1 MFSASQNG
9 IVAYRT
15 RTLPELA
22 WFDRSGKPLGSIGVA
37 GDGNPALSH
46 DGRRV
51 AISRYDPLTATRSL
65 WLLDLSQGG
74 VASRLTSRT
83 TWDTCP
89 VWSFDDTK
97 IVFARGAPNQGQL
110 HEMSAT
116 GIAQERVVPLRAK
129 GCPGDWSRDGRYL
142 LYGVNTDGGSPG
154 SLWVLPVG
162 EHADPIPLDGTAPF
176 GPRGPRGRISPNGR
190 WLAYEAE
197 TSGRREIYVRSFP
210 DGAGGSWQIS
220 SEGGIEPQW
229 RGDGRELFFLG
240 ADKRMMAVPVTTDG
254 AFRARTPMAL
264 FSTELDPL
272 GLPITGRNQYQVAAD
287 GQRFLMNQPRG
298 EGAPSP
304 VTVLVNWP
312 EAVKRSSARLS
323 HSTR

>member
-1 MFSASQNG
+1 MQGRADGTRPSW
-9 IVAYRT
+9 IVQRKGSVRSRPLT
-15 RTLPELA
+15 HPRRVNETLP
-22 WFDRSGKPLGSIGVA
+22 RQTS
-37 GDGNPALSH
+37 SH
-46 DGRRV
+46 
-51 AISRYDPLTATRSL
+51 P
-65 WLLDLSQGG
+65 
-74 VASRLTSRT
+74 
-83 TWDTCP
+83 
-89 VWSFDDTK
+89 K
-97 IVFARGAPNQGQL
+97 
-110 HEMSAT
+110 
-116 GIAQERVVPLRAK
+116 
-129 GCPGDWSRDGRYL
+129 
-142 LYGVNTDGGSPG
+142 
-154 SLWVLPVG
+154 
-162 EHADPIPLDGTAPF
+162 HADPIPLDGTAPF

-197 TSGRREIYVRSFP
+197 TSGRREIYVTSFP

-240 ADKRMMAVPVTTDG
+240 ADKRMMAVPVTTDD
-254 AFRARTPMAL
+254 AFRAGTPMAL

-287 GQRFLMNQPRG
+287 GQRFLINQLRG

-312 EAVKRSSARLS
+312 EAVKRSMARLS